1 MRGISELEIGSMQT
15 ATREAV
21 HISQRRPDA
30 GKISVVVPV
39 YNSATSVRLL
49 IDGLV
54 QVFEPTG
61 RSYEIVLV
69 DDCSPDDAWA
79 VLQRAR
85 EDYGPVVKIAR
96 LLKNSGQHNAILCG
110 FSLVSGDIVVTMDD
124 DLQNPPEEVLKLVQS
139 IDEGYDLAIGSYTVK
154 QHGALR
160 NASGGFIDS
169 LQRRIFG
176 MPADF
181 QLTSFR
187 AIRRI
192 VVDHVVQMG
201 GVYPYITS
209 MVFSHT
215 SKYTNVPVRHEPR
228 RFGRSNYN
236 FKRSLKLSA
245 NLILSY
251 SSYPLY
257 FVAGLC
263 FLALLFSVVFGSTV
277 LFQAL
282 VAGTSVPGWA
292 STIVIVSFFN
302 ALVLCCLL
310 IFGIYL
316 SRMNQQLTRRRVNY
330 TIQELHD

>member
-1 MRGISELEIGSMQT
+1 MQT
-15 ATREAV
+15 ATWEAV
-21 HISQRRPDA
+21 HVERRRSDA
-30 GKISVVVPV
+30 RKISVVVPV
-39 YNSATSVRLL
+39 YNSAASVRLL

-61 RSYEIVLV
+61 RPYEIILV
-69 DDCSPDDAWA
+69 DDCSPDDAWT
-79 VLQRAR
+79 VLQRAK
-85 EDYGPVVKIAR
+85 EDHGAVVKIAR

-124 DLQNPPEEVLKLVQS
+124 DLQNPPEEALKLIES
-139 IDEGYDLAIGSYTVK
+139 IDQGYDLAIGSYGVK
-154 QHGALR
+154 QHGRLR
-160 NASGGFIDS
+160 NAGGGFIDS

-176 MPADF
+176 LPRDF

-187 AIRRI
+187 AARRV
-192 VVDHVVQMG
+192 VVDHAAQMG
-201 GVYPYITS
+201 GVFPYVTS
-209 MVFSHT
+209 MLFAHA

-236 FKRSLKLSA
+236 FKRSLSLSA

-257 FVAGLC
+257 FVGGLC
-263 FLALLFSVVFGSTV
+263 FLAFLFSILFGSTV
-277 LFQAL
+277 LFRAL

-302 ALVLCCLL
+302 ALVLACLL

-316 SRMNQQLTRRRVNY
+316 SRFNQQLTRRRVNY
-330 TIQELHD
+330 TIEELHD